1 MPVSKW
7 PKKGVRPLLVG
18 SAWRRLL
25 ARGLLGER
33 KREVLDFFQANS
45 RVQQFV
51 SAEDGAANCFYMF
64 SALERQVREEGA
76 CPDVDVD
83 APRAA
88 CACFLALDVRNAF
101 NALSRRAIW
110 KVCEKHY
117 LRVDRPK

>member
-1 MPVSKW
+1 MARGFLPDEHRTVMVGGRQVPVSKW

-51 SAEDGAANCFYMF
+51 SAEDGLPTA
-64 SALERQVREEGA
+64 STWLQRWSVRCVKKGPA
-76 CPDVDVD
+76 QMWMRMRRGLD
-83 APRAA
+83 A
-88 CACFLALDVRNAF
+88 LAL
-101 NALSRRAIW
+101 
-110 KVCEKHY
+110 
-117 LRVDRPK
+117 LRWTFKTHSTL